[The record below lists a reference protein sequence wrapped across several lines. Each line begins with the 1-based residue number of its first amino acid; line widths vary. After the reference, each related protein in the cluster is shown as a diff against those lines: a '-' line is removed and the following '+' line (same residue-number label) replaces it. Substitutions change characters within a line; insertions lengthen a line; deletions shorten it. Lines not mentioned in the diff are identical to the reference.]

1 MIDKKLVTNMRT
13 KTNILN
19 KFFAEQRTTFKNGSV
34 LSSSQEFLTQARLCL
49 LDFSNDKILKL
60 IRSLNVLK
68 ARWQKMFDKSLVKP
82 SII

>member
-13 KTNILN
+13 KTNIFN
-19 KFFAEQRTTFKNGSV
+19 KFFAEQRTTFKNDSV

-68 ARWQKMFDKSLVKP
+68 ARGQKMFDKSLVKP